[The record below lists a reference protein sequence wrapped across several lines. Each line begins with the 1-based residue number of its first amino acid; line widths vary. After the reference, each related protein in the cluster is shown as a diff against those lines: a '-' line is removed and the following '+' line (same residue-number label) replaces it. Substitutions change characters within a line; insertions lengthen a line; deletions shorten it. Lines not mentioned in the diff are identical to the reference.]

1 MTQPDSPS
9 RQLAD
14 ILRADIKAG
23 VYPPGAKLPSYR
35 QLRDGHH
42 VALNTAQAAIRLLAA
57 DGLVVIRPALG
68 AYVQAGADEAGPTLR
83 TELADLQ
90 AVVRR
95 SRKDLAKAEK
105 AITGLLARLPTDGQV
120 P

>member
-1 MTQPDSPS
+1 MTQPESPS

-14 ILRADIKAG
+14 TLRAEIKAG
-23 VYPPGAKLPSYR
+23 VYPLGSKLPSYR
-35 QLRDGHH
+35 HLRDSHH

-57 DGLVVIRPALG
+57 EGLVEIRAAQG
-68 AYVQAGADEAGPTLR
+68 AYVRDQADATGPTLR

-90 AVVRR
+90 IVLRR
-95 SRKDLAKAEK
+95 SRKDLADAER
-105 AITGLLARLPTDGQV
+105 AITGLLARLPAEGQV